1 MKNMADIFLTKEGFA
16 KLNDELK
23 VLMKVTLPDIKK
35 RMADARADGD
45 LSENNAWITA
55 KEEME
60 IARMR
65 MTELKQMLKEA
76 KLVTAQTTKSA
87 DIRLGDT
94 VVIMLGGTK
103 MTVTIVP
110 TMEVDAVNGKLS
122 EESPIGKAIIGKK
135 AGDKVIMTTPAGEQE
150 IEILSKK

>member
-1 MKNMADIFLTKEGFA
+1 
-16 KLNDELK
+16 
-23 VLMKVTLPDIKK
+23 
-35 RMADARADGD
+35 
-45 LSENNAWITA
+45 AWITA

-65 MTELKQMLKEA
+65 MTELKQILKEA
-76 KLVTAQTTKSA
+76 TLVEAQTTKSA

-94 VVIMLGGTK
+94 VVVSVGGSK

-110 TMEVDAVNGKLS
+110 TMEVDAAKSKLS

-135 AGDKVIMTTPAGEQE
+135 AGDKVTMMTPAGEQE
-150 IEILSKK
+150 VEILSKK

>member
-1 MKNMADIFLTKEGFA
+1 MNDIFLTKEGFA
-16 KLNDELK
+16 KLNEELK
-23 VLMKVTLPDIKK
+23 VLIKTTLPDIKR
-35 RMADARADGD
+35 RMSDARADGD

-60 IARMR
+60 IARLR

-76 KLVTAQTTKSA
+76 KLVEAQTTKSL

-94 VVIMLGGTK
+94 VEISIGGNK
-103 MTVTIVP
+103 MTVKIVP
-110 TMEVDAVNGKLS
+110 TMEVDATTWKLS

-135 AGDKVIMTTPAGEQE
+135 AGEKVIMTTPAGEQE